1 MQPRDDIFQPIILT
15 NKHLP
20 TYHIDQQTSS
30 TKQTKVLAIIIKL
43 GMFRHLVENVSL
55 ASLLSLCNHASH
67 QWWREQSMEMG
78 KGCICICPRPGSD
91 TGTHTQRSTPTQ
103 PGLAGYHHYSGYRSA
118 ADWHFIQ
125 QNLQHRP
132 IFFNSL
138 SRQHLI
144 KPRVSFNICP
154 FVFST
159 SGHFIMPWVQLPKKG
174 REKSNI
180 FFGQMLE
187 TCKIWCSSHTCRC
200 TDRTKWY

>member
-20 TYHIDQQTSS
+20 PNKPKSWQSS
-30 TKQTKVLAIIIKL
+30 SNWGCFVILWRTWVLHLYCLYVTMHHTNDDGNNQWKWARDAFVFVLA
-43 GMFRHLVENVSL
+43 L
-55 ASLLSLCNHASH
+55 AV
-67 QWWREQSMEMG
+67 
-78 KGCICICPRPGSD
+78 IPVPTPRGLPP
-91 TGTHTQRSTPTQ
+91 PTQ

-159 SGHFIMPWVQLPKKG
+159 SGHFIMSWVQLPLKG

-180 FFGQMLE
+180 FFGQICWDLP
-187 TCKIWCSSHTCRC
+187 
-200 TDRTKWY
+200 